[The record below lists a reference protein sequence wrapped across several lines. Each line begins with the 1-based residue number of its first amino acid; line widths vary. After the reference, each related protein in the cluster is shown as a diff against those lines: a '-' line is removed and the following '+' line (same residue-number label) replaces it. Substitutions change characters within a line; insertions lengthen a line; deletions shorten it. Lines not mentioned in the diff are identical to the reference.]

1 MNCDKIETDVDIFYN
16 GRDASQE
23 EKDEMFALLT
33 ETIQS
38 QQTSGTFANEA
49 GATVESVQVVSTE
62 SNSGR
67 GLSTGAT
74 VGVAVAALAVV
85 VALLVVVC
93 CCCCKK
99 KKKQSK
105 SSPAIVDNGPDSPQ
119 KKDEHMTDDS
129 SAEGGC
135 HAPKIGNCC
144 GCLP

>member
-1 MNCDKIETDVDIFYN
+1 MNCDKIEADVDIFYN

-33 ETIQS
+33 ETIQA

-62 SNSGR
+62 SNSDR
-67 GLSTGAT
+67 GLSAGAT
-74 VGVAVAALAVV
+74 VGVVVAALAVV
-85 VALLVVVC
+85 VVLLAVVC

-99 KKKQSK
+99 KQQNK
-105 SSPAIVDNGPDSPQ
+105 SSPAIVDTDPDSPQ